1 MEVDRKS
8 NLNLTAENVTAAI
21 LVFQDTICSHQKIS
35 LDPYANMIA
44 IWLWPRTH
52 TRQDYCHNDIQ
63 YKHDHYVKTIF
74 YVLTGRPQSLKEA
87 PGSFIFSLRNKEN
100 LLPFK
105 APLKNQSDGAA
116 IHNWPGFGPVFGQGF
131 DLCISDNAASN
142 VKSYTAFG
150 YTYQPPSGISDS
162 ITILAGTNKFTPSQV
177 EVFHI
182 V

>member
-1 MEVDRKS
+1 MS
-8 NLNLTAENVTAAI
+8 
-21 LVFQDTICSHQKIS
+21 Q
-35 LDPYANMIA
+35 IA
-44 IWLWPRTH
+44 IWLWTRTH

-63 YKHDHYVKTIF
+63 YKHDYVKTIF
-74 YVLTGRPQSLKEA
+74 YVLTGPQSSKEA

-116 IHNWPGFGPVFGQGF
+116 IHNWQGFGPAFGQGF

-142 VKSYTAFG
+142 VESYTGFG
-150 YTYQPPSGISDS
+150 VTYQPPSGISDDK
-162 ITILAGTNKFTPSQV
+162 TILAGTNKFTPSQV